1 MTRSLVER
9 EVISDHLVKEITI
22 EYLMAR
28 GEQPYRILRGGYSL
42 WETHV
47 PAMRLALVAAIQ
59 SVEGGVQVA
68 AKQESCPESAPRTE
82 TAYKADRLRFAVG
95 YLAKHAKGVSLSDW
109 DKISNDILDAAE
121 LLDAQL
127 TKTPS
132 ADHDDSNLR
141 GLAEQGRIADGGQ
154 CTEQA
159 SQCLSLADFDHL
171 CTDRECPI
179 FGQRSCSSNCRCHK
193 TREQMMLDEINRLR
207 KNGVRE

>member
-47 PAMRLALVAAIQ
+47 PAMRLALVAAI
-59 SVEGGVQVA
+59 
-68 AKQESCPESAPRTE
+68 
-82 TAYKADRLRFAVG
+82 
-95 YLAKHAKGVSLSDW
+95 
-109 DKISNDILDAAE
+109 
-121 LLDAQL
+121 
-127 TKTPS
+127 
-132 ADHDDSNLR
+132 
-141 GLAEQGRIADGGQ
+141 
-154 CTEQA
+154 
-159 SQCLSLADFDHL
+159 
-171 CTDRECPI
+171 
-179 FGQRSCSSNCRCHK
+179 